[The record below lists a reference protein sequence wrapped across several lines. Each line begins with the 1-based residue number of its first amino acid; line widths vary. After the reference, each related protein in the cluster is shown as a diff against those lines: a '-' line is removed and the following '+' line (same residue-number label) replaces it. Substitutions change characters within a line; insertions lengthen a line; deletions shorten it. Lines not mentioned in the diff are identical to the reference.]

1 MNFKDI
7 FVLITNS
14 DNIQTTLVH
23 NKLIIKSLLNYQNE
37 VNKVVNNK
45 DDSLGEVK

>member
-1 MNFKDI
+1 MNFKDV

-14 DNIQTTLVH
+14 DNIETALIH
-23 NKLIIKSLLNYQNE
+23 NKLIIKNILNCQNE
-37 VNKVVNNK
+37 VYKTVNNK